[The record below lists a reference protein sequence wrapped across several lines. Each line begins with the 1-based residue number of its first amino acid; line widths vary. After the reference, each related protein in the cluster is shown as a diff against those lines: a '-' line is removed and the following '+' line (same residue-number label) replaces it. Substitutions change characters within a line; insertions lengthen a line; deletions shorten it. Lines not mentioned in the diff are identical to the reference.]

1 MTLDEVCAEVVNS
14 VDDGLGFGVVD
25 LESGLLLGS
34 AHNVPYFTQSYL
46 DAVAAA
52 AVDMFRGRTVS
63 RVEELIA
70 AQRGTTATRL
80 VQEVQMTTEKTF
92 HFMLILPNKPSTL
105 LVLITGRRANLGM
118 GWSAIRQ
125 ATGEVEKHVP

>member
-1 MTLDEVCAEVVNS
+1 MTLDEICAEVVGS

-70 AQRGTTATRL
+70 AQRGTPVVRL
-80 VQEVQMTTEKTF
+80 MQEVQMTTEKTY
-92 HFMLILPNKPSTL
+92 HFMLIMPNKPSTL
-105 LVLITGRRANLGM
+105 LVLITGRRANLGL
-118 GWSAIRQ
+118 GWTAIR
-125 ATGEVEKHVP
+125 GSIDKVDPHIP